1 MSLFCKFKA
10 KDLKSDHH
18 CCIYLAFQQKPQEES
33 ESTMISTNS
42 KAREDNED
50 VLATSLQENDSGDSY
65 LNGNEMSQPL
75 SLEHNPSYEKDS
87 SDDNK

>member
-1 MSLFCKFKA
+1 
-10 KDLKSDHH
+10 
-18 CCIYLAFQQKPQEES
+18 
-33 ESTMISTNS
+33 MISTNS

>member
-1 MSLFCKFKA
+1 MN
-10 KDLKSDHH
+10 
-18 CCIYLAFQQKPQEES
+18 
-33 ESTMISTNS
+33 STNP
-42 KAREDNED
+42 KVRDDNED
-50 VLATSLQENDSGDSY
+50 VLATSQHENDSGDSY